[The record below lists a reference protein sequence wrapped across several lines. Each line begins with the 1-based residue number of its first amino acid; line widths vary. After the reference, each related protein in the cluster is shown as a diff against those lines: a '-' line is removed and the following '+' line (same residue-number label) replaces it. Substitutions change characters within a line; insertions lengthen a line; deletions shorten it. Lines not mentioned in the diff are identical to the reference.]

1 MMRWLQSNVSGLL
14 AVGLVGFLSSTIGG
28 VTSYVSSPVIALLV
42 GFLLSNAGLTGSWA
56 QPALQFAAG
65 PLLKLGIALLGFR
78 LAFSEISQI
87 GSYVGICV
95 VISLVL
101 IVFWSIRKIGSL
113 TKISNSLVLLIAT
126 GFSICGLSAIAA
138 MKPLSGA
145 DDEEVGYALG
155 LVTLFGSLSVVIL
168 PLFQLIFDLG
178 SSDFGWWVGLAVHD
192 TGQVV
197 ATASIDSDKALDAAV
212 LVKMARILMLAPIL
226 IGVSL
231 LQNRGRA
238 DQTKT
243 YRIIP
248 IFIVGFIV
256 AAALRSME
264 IFSEQALDV
273 IGDVRS
279 FLITSAMF
287 GLGAGVRIKAL
298 SNLGGRP
305 VFFGFVSW
313 VTILVLAGFG
323 VLLNSM
329 AG

>member
-1 MMRWLQSNVSGLL
+1 MVRWLQSNVSGLL
-14 AVGLVGFLSSTIGG
+14 AVGLVGFLSITIGG

-78 LAFSEISQI
+78 LAFSEISEI
-87 GSYVGICV
+87 GSYVGICI

-101 IVFWSIRKIGSL
+101 IVFLGIRKIGSL
-113 TKISNSLVLLIAT
+113 TKISNSLGLLIAT

-155 LVTLFGSLSVVIL
+155 LVTLFGSLSVVVL
-168 PLFQLIFDLG
+168 PLLQLIFDLG

-226 IGVSL
+226 IGVSFL
-231 LQNRGRA
+231 RNEKRS
-238 DQTKT
+238 DQKRR

-248 IFIVGFIV
+248 MFIIGFL
-256 AAALRSME
+256 AAATLRS
-264 IFSEQALDV
+264 LDV
-273 IGDVRS
+273 FSDQVIEAIGDIRS
-279 FLITSAMF
+279 FFIASAMF
-287 GLGAGVRIKAL
+287 GLGAGVRLKAL
-298 SNLGGRP
+298 SSLGGRP
-305 VFFGFVSW
+305 LVFGLVSW
-313 VTILVLAGFG
+313 VLIVMFAGIG
-323 VLLNSM
+323 VLLNTQF
-329 AG
+329 

>member
-1 MMRWLQSNVSGLL
+1 MSGLL
-14 AVGLVGFLSSTIGG
+14 AVGLVGFLSITIGG
-28 VTSYVSSPVIALLV
+28 VTTYVSSPVIALLV

-56 QPALQFAAG
+56 QPSLQFAAG

-78 LAFSEISQI
+78 LAFSEISEI
-87 GSYVGICV
+87 GSYVGICI
-95 VISLVL
+95 VILLVL
-101 IVFWSIRKIGSL
+101 IVFLGIRKIGSL
-113 TKISNSLVLLIAT
+113 TKISNSLGLLIAT

-155 LVTLFGSLSVVIL
+155 LVTLFGSLSVVVL

-226 IGVSL
+226 IGVSFL
-231 LQNRGRA
+231 RNEKRS
-238 DQTKT
+238 DQKRR

-248 IFIVGFIV
+248 MFIIGFL
-256 AAALRSME
+256 AAATLRS
-264 IFSEQALDV
+264 LDV
-273 IGDVRS
+273 FSDQVIEAIGDIRS
-279 FLITSAMF
+279 FFIASAMF
-287 GLGAGVRIKAL
+287 GLGAGVRLKAL
-298 SNLGGRP
+298 SSLGGRP
-305 VFFGFVSW
+305 LVFGLVSW
-313 VTILVLAGFG
+313 VLIVMFAGIG
-323 VLLNSM
+323 VLLNTQF
-329 AG
+329 

>member
-1 MMRWLQSNVSGLL
+1 MVRWLQSNASGLL
-14 AVGLVGFLSSTIGG
+14 AVVLVGFLSITIGG

-65 PLLKLGIALLGFR
+65 PLLKLGVALLGFR
-78 LAFSEISQI
+78 LAFSEISEI

-95 VISLVL
+95 VISIVL
-101 IVFWSIRKIGSL
+101 IVFLSIRKIGSL
-113 TKISNSLVLLIAT
+113 AKISNSLGLLIAT

-178 SSDFGWWVGLAVHD
+178 SSDFGWWVGLSVHD

-212 LVKMARILMLAPIL
+212 VVKMARILMLAPIL

-231 LQNRGRA
+231 LRNKKRS
-238 DQTKT
+238 DQKRR

-248 IFIVGFIV
+248 MFIIGFL
-256 AAALRSME
+256 AAATLRS
-264 IFSEQALDV
+264 LDV
-273 IGDVRS
+273 FSNQVLEAIGDIRS
-279 FLITSAMF
+279 FFIASAMF
-287 GLGAGVRIKAL
+287 GLGAGVRLKAL
-298 SNLGGRP
+298 SSLGGRP
-305 VFFGFVSW
+305 VVFGLVSW
-313 VTILVLAGFG
+313 VVILMLAGTG
-323 VLLNSM
+323 VLLNTQF
-329 AG
+329 

>member
-1 MMRWLQSNVSGLL
+1 MVRWLQSNVSGLL
-14 AVGLVGFLSSTIGG
+14 AVGLVGFLSITIAG
-28 VTSYVSSPVIALLV
+28 VTSYISSPVIALLV

-78 LAFSEISQI
+78 LAFSEISEI
-87 GSYVGICV
+87 GSYVGICI

-101 IVFWSIRKIGSL
+101 IVFLGIRKIGSL
-113 TKISNSLVLLIAT
+113 TKISNSLGLLIAT

-155 LVTLFGSLSVVIL
+155 LVTLFGSLSVVVF

-226 IGVSL
+226 IGVSFL
-231 LQNRGRA
+231 RNEKRS
-238 DQTKT
+238 DQKRR

-248 IFIVGFIV
+248 MFIIGFL
-256 AAALRSME
+256 AAATLRS
-264 IFSEQALDV
+264 LDV
-273 IGDVRS
+273 FSDQVIEAIGDIRS
-279 FLITSAMF
+279 FFIASAMF
-287 GLGAGVRIKAL
+287 GLGAGVRLKAL
-298 SNLGGRP
+298 SSLGGRP
-305 VFFGFVSW
+305 LVFGLVSW
-313 VTILVLAGFG
+313 VLIVMFAGIG
-323 VLLNSM
+323 VLLNTQF
-329 AG
+329 

>member
-1 MMRWLQSNVSGLL
+1 M
-14 AVGLVGFLSSTIGG
+14 GLVGFLSVTIGG

-78 LAFSEISQI
+78 LAFSEISEI
-87 GSYVGICV
+87 GSYVGICI

-101 IVFWSIRKIGSL
+101 IVFLGIRKIGSL
-113 TKISNSLVLLIAT
+113 TKISNSLGLLIAT

-155 LVTLFGSLSVVIL
+155 LVTLFGSLSVVVL

-226 IGVSL
+226 IGVSFL
-231 LQNRGRA
+231 RNEKRS
-238 DQTKT
+238 DQKRR

-248 IFIVGFIV
+248 MFIIGFL
-256 AAALRSME
+256 AAATLRS
-264 IFSEQALDV
+264 LDV
-273 IGDVRS
+273 FSDQVIEAIGDIRS
-279 FLITSAMF
+279 FFIASAMF
-287 GLGAGVRIKAL
+287 GLGAGVRLKAL
-298 SNLGGRP
+298 SSLGGRP
-305 VFFGFVSW
+305 LVFGLVSW
-313 VTILVLAGFG
+313 LLIVMFAGIG
-323 VLLNSM
+323 VLLNT
-329 AG
+329 

>member
-1 MMRWLQSNVSGLL
+1 MSGLL
-14 AVGLVGFLSSTIGG
+14 AVGLVGFLSITIGG

-56 QPALQFAAG
+56 QPSLQFAAG

-78 LAFSEISQI
+78 LAFSEISEI
-87 GSYVGICV
+87 GSYVGICI

-101 IVFWSIRKIGSL
+101 IVFLGIRKIGSL
-113 TKISNSLVLLIAT
+113 TKISNSLGLLIAT

-155 LVTLFGSLSVVIL
+155 LVTLFGSLSVVVL
-168 PLFQLIFDLG
+168 PLLQLIFDLG

-226 IGVSL
+226 IGVSFL
-231 LQNRGRA
+231 RNEKRS
-238 DQTKT
+238 DQKRR

-248 IFIVGFIV
+248 MFIIGFL
-256 AAALRSME
+256 AAATLRS
-264 IFSEQALDV
+264 LDV
-273 IGDVRS
+273 FSDQVIEAIGDIRS
-279 FLITSAMF
+279 FFIASAMF
-287 GLGAGVRIKAL
+287 GLGAGVRLKAL
-298 SNLGGRP
+298 SSLGGRP
-305 VFFGFVSW
+305 LVFGLVSW
-313 VTILVLAGFG
+313 LVIVMFAGIG
-323 VLLNSM
+323 VLLNTQF
-329 AG
+329 

>member
-1 MMRWLQSNVSGLL
+1 MVRWLQSNVSGLL
-14 AVGLVGFLSSTIGG
+14 AVGLVGFLSITIGG

-56 QPALQFAAG
+56 QPSLQFAAG

-78 LAFSEISQI
+78 LAFSEISEI
-87 GSYVGICV
+87 GSYVGICI

-101 IVFWSIRKIGSL
+101 IVFLGIRKIGSL
-113 TKISNSLVLLIAT
+113 TKISNSLGLLIAT

-155 LVTLFGSLSVVIL
+155 LVTLFGSLSVVVL
-168 PLFQLIFDLG
+168 PLLQLIFDLG

-226 IGVSL
+226 IGVSFL
-231 LQNRGRA
+231 RNEKRS
-238 DQTKT
+238 DQKRR

-248 IFIVGFIV
+248 MFIIGFL
-256 AAALRSME
+256 AAATLRS
-264 IFSEQALDV
+264 LDV
-273 IGDVRS
+273 FSDQVIEAIGDIRS
-279 FLITSAMF
+279 FFIASAMF
-287 GLGAGVRIKAL
+287 GLGAGVRLKAL
-298 SNLGGRP
+298 SSLGGRP
-305 VFFGFVSW
+305 LVFGLVSW
-313 VTILVLAGFG
+313 VLIVLFAGIG
-323 VLLNSM
+323 VLLNTQF
-329 AG
+329 

>member
-1 MMRWLQSNVSGLL
+1 V
-14 AVGLVGFLSSTIGG
+14 LVGFLSITIGG

-65 PLLKLGIALLGFR
+65 PLLKLGVALLGFR
-78 LAFSEISQI
+78 LAFSEISEI

-95 VISLVL
+95 VISIVL
-101 IVFWSIRKIGSL
+101 IVFLSIRKIGSL
-113 TKISNSLVLLIAT
+113 AKISNSLGLLIAT

-178 SSDFGWWVGLAVHD
+178 SSDFGWWVGLSVHD

-212 LVKMARILMLAPIL
+212 VVKMARILMLAPIL

-231 LQNRGRA
+231 LRNKKRS
-238 DQTKT
+238 DQKRR

-248 IFIVGFIV
+248 MFIIGFL
-256 AAALRSME
+256 AAATLRS
-264 IFSEQALDV
+264 LDV
-273 IGDVRS
+273 FSNQVLEAIGDIRS
-279 FLITSAMF
+279 FFIASAMF
-287 GLGAGVRIKAL
+287 GLGAGVRLKAL
-298 SNLGGRP
+298 SSLGGRP
-305 VFFGFVSW
+305 VVFGLVSW
-313 VTILVLAGFG
+313 VVILMLAGTG
-323 VLLNSM
+323 VLLNTQF
-329 AG
+329 

>member
-1 MMRWLQSNVSGLL
+1 MVRWLQSNVSGLL
-14 AVGLVGFLSSTIGG
+14 AVGLVGFLSTTIGG

-101 IVFWSIRKIGSL
+101 IVFWGIRKIGSIA
-113 TKISNSLVLLIAT
+113 KISNSLVLLIAT

-138 MKPLSGA
+138 MKPVSGA

-197 ATASIDSDKALDAAV
+197 ATASIDSDKSLDVAV

-226 IGVSL
+226 VGISL
-231 LQNRGRA
+231 LRNRGRP
-238 DQTKT
+238 DQTKR

-248 IFIVGFIV
+248 IFIIGFIV
-256 AAALRSME
+256 AAALRSMD
-264 IFSEQALDV
+264 IFSEQGLDV

-287 GLGAGVRIKAL
+287 GLGAGVRIQAL

-313 VTILVLAGFG
+313 VTILVLAGLG

>member
-1 MMRWLQSNVSGLL
+1 MVRWLQSNVSGLL
-14 AVGLVGFLSSTIGG
+14 AVGLVGFLSITIGG

-78 LAFSEISQI
+78 LAFSEISEI
-87 GSYVGICV
+87 GSYVGVCV
-95 VISLVL
+95 VISFVL
-101 IVFWSIRKIGSL
+101 IVFLSIRKIGSL
-113 TKISNSLVLLIAT
+113 AKISNSLGLLIAT

-145 DDEEVGYALG
+145 DDEEAGYALG
-155 LVTLFGSLSVVIL
+155 LVTLFGSLSVVVL

-212 LVKMARILMLAPIL
+212 VVKMARILMLAPIL
-226 IGVSL
+226 IGFSFL
-231 LQNRGRA
+231 RNKKRP
-238 DQTKT
+238 DQKRR

-248 IFIVGFIV
+248 MFIIGFL
-256 AAALRSME
+256 AAATLRS
-264 IFSEQALDV
+264 LDV
-273 IGDVRS
+273 FSDQVLEAIGDIRS
-279 FLITSAMF
+279 FFIASAMF
-287 GLGAGVRIKAL
+287 GLGAGVRLKAL
-298 SNLGGRP
+298 SSLGGRP
-305 VFFGFVSW
+305 LVFGLVSW
-313 VTILVLAGFG
+313 VVIVMFAGTG
-323 VLLNSM
+323 VLLNTQF
-329 AG
+329 

>member
-1 MMRWLQSNVSGLL
+1 M
-14 AVGLVGFLSSTIGG
+14 GLVGFLSVTIGG

-78 LAFSEISQI
+78 LAFSEISEI

-101 IVFWSIRKIGSL
+101 IVFLGIRKIGSL
-113 TKISNSLVLLIAT
+113 TNISNSLGLLIAT

-155 LVTLFGSLSVVIL
+155 LVTLFGSLSVVVL
-168 PLFQLIFDLG
+168 PLLQLIFDVG

-197 ATASIDSDKALDAAV
+197 ATASIDSDRALDAAV

-226 IGVSL
+226 IGVSFL
-231 LQNRGRA
+231 RNEKRS
-238 DQTKT
+238 DQKRR

-248 IFIVGFIV
+248 MFIIGFL
-256 AAALRSME
+256 AAATLRS
-264 IFSEQALDV
+264 LDV
-273 IGDVRS
+273 FSDQVIEAIGDIRS
-279 FLITSAMF
+279 LFIASAMF
-287 GLGAGVRIKAL
+287 GLGASVRIQAL
-298 SNLGGRP
+298 SNLGGRS

-313 VTILVLAGFG
+313 ATILVLAGLG

>member
-1 MMRWLQSNVSGLL
+1 MVRWLQSNVSGLL
-14 AVGLVGFLSSTIGG
+14 AVGLVGFLSITIGG

-56 QPALQFAAG
+56 QPSLQFAAG

-78 LAFSEISQI
+78 LAFSEISEI
-87 GSYVGICV
+87 GSYVGICI

-101 IVFWSIRKIGSL
+101 IVFLGIRKIGSL
-113 TKISNSLVLLIAT
+113 TKISNSLGLLVAT

-155 LVTLFGSLSVVIL
+155 LVTLFGSLSVVVL

-226 IGVSL
+226 IGVSFL
-231 LQNRGRA
+231 RNEKRS
-238 DQTKT
+238 DQKRR

-248 IFIVGFIV
+248 MFIIGFL
-256 AAALRSME
+256 AAATLRS
-264 IFSEQALDV
+264 LDV
-273 IGDVRS
+273 FSDQVIEAIGDIRS
-279 FLITSAMF
+279 FFIASAMF
-287 GLGAGVRIKAL
+287 GLGAGVRLKAL
-298 SNLGGRP
+298 SSLGGRP
-305 VFFGFVSW
+305 LVFGLVSW
-313 VTILVLAGFG
+313 VLIVMFAGIG
-323 VLLNSM
+323 VLLNTQF
-329 AG
+329 

>member
-1 MMRWLQSNVSGLL
+1 MSGLL
-14 AVGLVGFLSSTIGG
+14 AVGLVGFLSITIGG

-78 LAFSEISQI
+78 LAFSEISEI
-87 GSYVGICV
+87 GSYVGICI

-101 IVFWSIRKIGSL
+101 IVFLGIRKIGSL
-113 TKISNSLVLLIAT
+113 TKISNSLGLLIAT

-155 LVTLFGSLSVVIL
+155 LVTLFGSLSVVVL

-212 LVKMARILMLAPIL
+212 LVKMARILILAPIL
-226 IGVSL
+226 IGVSFL
-231 LQNRGRA
+231 RNEKRS
-238 DQTKT
+238 DQKRR

-248 IFIVGFIV
+248 MFIIGFL
-256 AAALRSME
+256 AAATLRS
-264 IFSEQALDV
+264 LDV
-273 IGDVRS
+273 FSDQVIEAIGDIRS
-279 FLITSAMF
+279 FFIASAMF
-287 GLGAGVRIKAL
+287 GLGAGVRLKAL
-298 SNLGGRP
+298 SSLGGRP
-305 VFFGFVSW
+305 LVFGLVSW
-313 VTILVLAGFG
+313 VLIVMFAGIG
-323 VLLNSM
+323 VLLNTQF
-329 AG
+329 

>member
-1 MMRWLQSNVSGLL
+1 MRWLQSNVSGLL

-101 IVFWSIRKIGSL
+101 IVFWGIRKIGSIA
-113 TKISNSLVLLIAT
+113 KISNSLVLLIAA

-155 LVTLFGSLSVVIL
+155 LVTLFGSLSVVTL
-168 PLFQLIFDLG
+168 TLFQLIFDLG

-197 ATASIDSDKALDAAV
+197 ATASIDSDKAIDVAV
-212 LVKMARILMLAPIL
+212 LVKMGRILMLAPIL
-226 IGVSL
+226 VGVSL
-231 LQNRGRA
+231 LQNRGLP
-238 DQTKT
+238 DQTKR

-256 AAALRSME
+256 AAALRSID

-305 VFFGFVSW
+305 LVFGLVSW
-313 VTILVLAGFG
+313 VLIVMFAGIG
-323 VLLNSM
+323 VLLNTQF
-329 AG
+329 

>member
-1 MMRWLQSNVSGLL
+1 MSGLL
-14 AVGLVGFLSSTIGG
+14 AVGLVGFLSITIGG

-56 QPALQFAAG
+56 QPSLQFAAG

-78 LAFSEISQI
+78 LAFSEISEI
-87 GSYVGICV
+87 GSYVGICI

-101 IVFWSIRKIGSL
+101 IVFLGIRKIGSL
-113 TKISNSLVLLIAT
+113 TKISNSLGLLIAT

-155 LVTLFGSLSVVIL
+155 LVTLFGSLSVVVL
-168 PLFQLIFDLG
+168 PLLQLIFDLG

-226 IGVSL
+226 IGVSFL
-231 LQNRGRA
+231 RNEKRS
-238 DQTKT
+238 DQKRR

-248 IFIVGFIV
+248 MFIIGFL
-256 AAALRSME
+256 AAATLRS
-264 IFSEQALDV
+264 LDV
-273 IGDVRS
+273 FSDQVIEAIGDIRS
-279 FLITSAMF
+279 FFIASAMF
-287 GLGAGVRIKAL
+287 GLGAGVRLKAL
-298 SNLGGRP
+298 SSLGGRP
-305 VFFGFVSW
+305 LVFGLVSW
-313 VTILVLAGFG
+313 VLIVMFAGIG
-323 VLLNSM
+323 VLLNTQF
-329 AG
+329 

>member
-1 MMRWLQSNVSGLL
+1 VSGLL
-14 AVGLVGFLSSTIGG
+14 AVGLVGFLSITIGG

-78 LAFSEISQI
+78 LAFSEISEI
-87 GSYVGICV
+87 GSYVGICI
-95 VISLVL
+95 VILLVL
-101 IVFWSIRKIGSL
+101 IVFLGIRKIGSL
-113 TKISNSLVLLIAT
+113 TKISNSLGLLIAT

-155 LVTLFGSLSVVIL
+155 LVTLFGSLSVVVL

-226 IGVSL
+226 IGVSFL
-231 LQNRGRA
+231 RNEKRS
-238 DQTKT
+238 DQKRR

-248 IFIVGFIV
+248 MFIIGFL
-256 AAALRSME
+256 AAATLRS
-264 IFSEQALDV
+264 LDV
-273 IGDVRS
+273 FSDQVIEAIGDIRS
-279 FLITSAMF
+279 FFIASAMF
-287 GLGAGVRIKAL
+287 GLGAGVRLKAL
-298 SNLGGRP
+298 SSLGGRP
-305 VFFGFVSW
+305 LVFGLVSW
-313 VTILVLAGFG
+313 VLIVMFAGIG
-323 VLLNSM
+323 VLLNTQF
-329 AG
+329 

>member
-1 MMRWLQSNVSGLL
+1 M
-14 AVGLVGFLSSTIGG
+14 GLVGFLSITIGG

-56 QPALQFAAG
+56 QPALQFASG

-78 LAFSEISQI
+78 LAFSEISEI

-95 VISLVL
+95 VISLVI
-101 IVFWSIRKIGSL
+101 IVFLSIRKIGSL
-113 TKISNSLVLLIAT
+113 AKISNSLGLLIAT

-155 LVTLFGSLSVVIL
+155 LVTLFGSLSVVVL
-168 PLFQLIFDLG
+168 SLFQLIFDLG

-226 IGVSL
+226 IGVSFL
-231 LQNRGRA
+231 RNEKRS
-238 DQTKT
+238 DQKRR

-248 IFIVGFIV
+248 MFIIGFL
-256 AAALRSME
+256 AAATLRS
-264 IFSEQALDV
+264 LDV
-273 IGDVRS
+273 FSDQVIEAIGDIRS
-279 FLITSAMF
+279 FFIASAMF
-287 GLGAGVRIKAL
+287 GLGASVRLKAL

-313 VTILVLAGFG
+313 VTILVLAGLG